1 MLERM
6 KVRGGL
12 HALGRPRKK
21 ENGKDRWLKKRQRER
36 NRIEGGIGHGKEHF
50 MLDRIRCQGV
60 EGSETW
66 VRCGIL
72 AMNLKTAL
80 AKTR

>member
-1 MLERM
+1 L
-6 KVRGGL
+6 
-12 HALGRPRKK
+12 
-21 ENGKDRWLKKRQRER
+21 NKRQRER

-50 MLDRIRCQGV
+50 MLDRIRYQGV
-60 EGSETW
+60 EGSELW